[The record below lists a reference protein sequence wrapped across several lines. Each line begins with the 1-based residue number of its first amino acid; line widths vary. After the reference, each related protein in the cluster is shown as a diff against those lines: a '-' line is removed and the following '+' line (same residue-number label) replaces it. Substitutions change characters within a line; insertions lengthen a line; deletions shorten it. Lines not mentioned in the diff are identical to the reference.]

1 MMAIIFTPDPFLSV
15 SDINLLSQSISILT
29 VNSFLKKHD
38 FVEKKKHENSIV
50 SLPLRIFEMSNYPVN
65 LIIIRILRKVGEPQK
80 RRLNFLSNRSVL
92 IFFTIGGRD
101 ACIWTL
107 KGIF

>member
-15 SDINLLSQSISILT
+15 SYINLLSQSISILT
-29 VNSFLKKHD
+29 MNSFLKKHD

-65 LIIIRILRKVGEPQK
+65 LIIIRILQKVGEPQK

-92 IFFTIGGRD
+92 IFFTIGCRD

>member
-15 SDINLLSQSISILT
+15 SDINLLSQSISILAM
-29 VNSFLKKHD
+29 NSFLKKHG

-65 LIIIRILRKVGEPQK
+65 LIIIRILQK
-80 RRLNFLSNRSVL
+80 LGGTPKKKTSFFEQLICIDFL
-92 IFFTIGGRD
+92 
-101 ACIWTL
+101 
-107 KGIF
+107 